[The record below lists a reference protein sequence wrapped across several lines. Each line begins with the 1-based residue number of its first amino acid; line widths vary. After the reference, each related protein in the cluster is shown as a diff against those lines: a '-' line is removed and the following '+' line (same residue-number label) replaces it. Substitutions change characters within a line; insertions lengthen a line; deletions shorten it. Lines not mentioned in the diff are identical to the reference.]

1 MTDLLTPLVVFLH
14 GLFGRPSDFDDV
26 VRRLP
31 ERFPSRSP
39 ALPIGQPGAESVS
52 GVVRWLD
59 EGLAGERRELVLV
72 GNSLGG
78 HVALSF
84 ALKNPGR
91 IRGLVLAGSSGLFER
106 GFEAGVPHRPSRE
119 WIRSRVEEVFHGRAF
134 ASEALVDDV
143 VATLRDR
150 RHALAVVRLARDTKR
165 DHLASVLPQVRV
177 PALLLWG
184 AEDRITPPEIAYRFR
199 DLLPSARLLFVPEAG
214 HAPMIERPSV
224 FAFHLSSFLNDLSP
238 VVRPSRRLLEEAA

>member
-1 MTDLLTPLVVFLH
+1 MTDLLTPLVVLLH
-14 GLFGRPSDFDDV
+14 GLFGRPADFDETA
-26 VRRLP
+26 RRLP
-31 ERFPSRSP
+31 ERFPVRAL
-39 ALPIGQPGAESVS
+39 ALPVGRPGAESVDQ
-52 GVVRWLD
+52 VVGWLED
-59 EGLAGERRELVLV
+59 ELAGESRELVLV

-84 ALKNPGR
+84 ALENPGR
-91 IRGLVLAGSSGLFER
+91 VRGLVLAGSSGLFER

-150 RHALAVVRLARDTKR
+150 RRALAVVRLARDTKR